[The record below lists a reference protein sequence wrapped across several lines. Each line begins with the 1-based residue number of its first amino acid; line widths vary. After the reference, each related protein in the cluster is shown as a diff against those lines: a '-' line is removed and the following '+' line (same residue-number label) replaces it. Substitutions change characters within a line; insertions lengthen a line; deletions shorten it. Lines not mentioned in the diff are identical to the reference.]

1 METRLTL
8 RPGQPG
14 TKKLLARYGDRLVCV
29 RYLYDTASGQRLKTV
44 ELVVDSVKWRPKE
57 RKPRMRPTDLVGVR
71 VQYNEMDVRRAIK
84 LAGGIWRP
92 RQRLWEVTWE
102 CRAHAGATRTDCQR
116 VSLPVRGRTIYPHMG
131 PYAGRCL
138 HLHMDGNSIGEFL
151 PISSWAS

>member
-1 METRLTL
+1 VETRLTL

-92 RQRLWEVTWE
+92 RQRLWEVTWDVV
-102 CRAHAGATRTDCQR
+102 RTLGLHGR
-116 VSLPVRGRTIYPHMG
+116 IVR
-131 PYAGRCL
+131 
-138 HLHMDGNSIGEFL
+138 E
-151 PISSWAS
+151 